1 MGYPHGLRVP
11 ERNTSSAPPRRGD
24 RLDRSRPR
32 ADGRRLRVRHH
43 RPVARLHGD
52 RRACSPD
59 HGDGAILG
67 RNTARS
73 VNRLS
78 HEASRME
85 AGDLDVDLETNRV
98 DEIGQLYVA
107 FDNMRLSLRDRM
119 EETRR
124 ARRKPNASDATPST

>member
-1 MGYPHGLRVP
+1 
-11 ERNTSSAPPRRGD
+11 
-24 RLDRSRPR
+24 
-32 ADGRRLRVRHH
+32 
-43 RPVARLHGD
+43 
-52 RRACSPD
+52 
-59 HGDGAILG
+59 
-67 RNTARS
+67 
-73 VNRLS
+73 
-78 HEASRME
+78 ME